1 MEVTPGS
8 GHCPVSSTGSVIPA
22 IEPEHSNSSPEG
34 RLRPAHGDMDM
45 ARYTDLALRLAAIAA
60 FVLVLAAPF
69 RWQV

>member
-1 MEVTPGS
+1 
-8 GHCPVSSTGSVIPA
+8 
-22 IEPEHSNSSPEG
+22 
-34 RLRPAHGDMDM
+34 M